1 MRLVLLGPPGA
12 GKGTQAEVLSRSRN
26 IPAISTG
33 DILRER
39 IRDGSEIGR
48 EAKKYVES
56 GSLVPDAVVIKMV
69 RERLACDDARRGF
82 ILDGF
87 PRTVAQAEALDK
99 VLRELRIT
107 LDAVLYFETSTAVIV
122 ERLTGRRVCPKCRRN
137 YHIRN
142 IPPKKDNICDDC
154 SSELIQRKDDTEE
167 TIRRRLRVY
176 EEETAPLVKYYDE
189 KGSLKRVSGDLDVKK
204 LNSVIEKMFKG

>member
-12 GKGTQAEVLSRSRN
+12 GKGTQAEVLSRSHK

-33 DILRER
+33 DILREK
-39 IRDGSEIGR
+39 IKDGSEIGK

-56 GSLVPDAVVIKMV
+56 GALVPDAVVIKMV
-69 RERLACDDARRGF
+69 KERLRSDDARAGF

-99 VLRELRIT
+99 VLNELRIT
-107 LDAVLYFETSTAVIV
+107 LDAVLYFETSTAVIL

-137 YHIRN
+137 YHIKN
-142 IPPKKDNICDDC
+142 IPPKRDNVCDDC
-154 SSELIQRKDDTEE
+154 GVQLIQRKDDTED
-167 TIRRRLRVY
+167 TIRRRLKVY
-176 EEETAPLVKYYDE
+176 EEETAPLVEYYE
-189 KGSLKRVSGDLDVKK
+189 GKGSLKRVSGDLDVEE
-204 LNSVIEKMFKG
+204 LNSIIGKMFKG